1 MRPEAMKNAQLLSMV
16 TGIALILWNSFL
28 LVKVRPALSMDFT
41 IPQNTRQTLL
51 AQTEVPISRIIFT
64 SAGVG
69 VFIVPN
75 SDTTQSAYGGD
86 LRLYDVHLAKMF
98 EITHFEC
105 NQPGRG
111 MPPNQRIM
119 WRYEA
124 GDGDIKMGAFD
135 ISCRL
140 ANQMAREYG
149 LGRTETTNITYYRAR
164 ATEEI
169 PILNITGDKIPRWIN
184 FLQTFRPEFPD

>member
-1 MRPEAMKNAQLLSMV
+1 MKNANLLSIITGVSLILLNSFLPLKPRQALSMV
-16 TGIALILWNSFL
+16 ST
-28 LVKVRPALSMDFT
+28 T
-41 IPQNTRQTLL
+41 PQNTRQTLL
-51 AQTEVPISRIIFT
+51 AQTEVPITRITFM

-69 VFIVPN
+69 VLIVPN
-75 SDTTQSAYGGD
+75 SDTTQSAYGGE

-105 NQPGRG
+105 NRPYGG
-111 MPPNQRIM
+111 MAGNQRIM

-140 ANQMAREYG
+140 ASQIAREYG
-149 LGRTETTNITYYRAR
+149 LGRTETTNMTYYRAR

-184 FLQTFRPEFPD
+184 FLQSFHPEF